1 MDDLLLK
8 KMAQTILA
16 HYGQIWI
23 DRRLVADIATLAAKI
38 RNGEKV
44 TVAQVDLVLAEL
56 DEVPGYKE
64 AQAQAMLAECLNR

>member
-44 TVAQVDLVLAEL
+44 TVAEVDLVLAEL
-56 DEVPGYKE
+56 DEVPGFKE
-64 AQAQAMLAECLNR
+64 CQSRSLLSKCLN